1 MTTPRIEAIKFRI
14 WQFASDRNWDVT
26 VTDIAD
32 HLDEKP
38 QTIAN
43 VVKNAGWSS
52 RLRAGWRDRH
62 AFGSCIGIVSPST
75 VAGVVRDVLSGRMGA
90 IE

>member
-43 VVKNAGWSS
+43 VVRNAGWSN
-52 RLRAGWRDRH
+52 RLRAGIRDH
-62 AFGSCIGIVSPST
+62 KVFGSCTAIVPPSI
-75 VAGVVRDVLSGRMGA
+75 VAGIVRDVLSGRMGA